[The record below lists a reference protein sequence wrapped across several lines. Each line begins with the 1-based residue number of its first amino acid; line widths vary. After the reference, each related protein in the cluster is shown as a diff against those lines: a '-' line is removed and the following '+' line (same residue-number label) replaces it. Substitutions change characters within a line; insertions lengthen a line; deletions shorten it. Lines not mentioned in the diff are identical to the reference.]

1 MDTGR
6 GLRRGLGT
14 AALIVAGL
22 AAALSAASASETP
35 SLGVNLSAVRDYGT
49 EHPFLD
55 RFKNARDF
63 AVNTPGG
70 VFADLEAK
78 IKFDADGWPSEV
90 PPGKRLIT
98 AFGVDPIGDG
108 ITDRYVVLFDG
119 EGQLE
124 YIGARVLQS
133 HKGRQLIEA
142 NAAGGAGFAQVFLLI
157 SKSKKSNHLRNI
169 RIVRKDQLEAF
180 EAGGVFNDALL
191 AKLKDFSLLR
201 FMDWMGTNTSVVT
214 TPKNR
219 RKVTDASWTTENAW
233 EGTRRAGVPIEIIV
247 DLANRVGAD
256 AWINI
261 PHGANDALV
270 QDYARII
277 RDRLD
282 PRLKV
287 FVEYSNEVWNFGFG
301 QAQFAFDTAHA
312 RWSAAFAKR
321 CTGNP
326 DRGTAW
332 MQFYGL
338 RAAQVMSI
346 FKSTFGKA
354 AKSRLV
360 RVVGTQT
367 AFIGLEDAILN
378 APFVQCE
385 GKPAPKRSFD
395 AYAIT
400 GYFEGGLYADG
411 NISEIDN
418 TPAVRQFAKQGERG
432 LKKAFRQL
440 DRGDVLPAQE
450 GFISLED
457 PAADGVFSGLRQIFA
472 YHARAAADN
481 GLRLVG
487 YEGGPHL
494 FSSFDTTRDLTDFFL
509 RLNRD
514 SRMGALV
521 TKMLDMFR
529 AAGGTR
535 MAYFNN
541 IEAYNQF
548 GSWGALE
555 SVYQDGSPKFDAIT
569 RWSRDNPLP
578 DIDKR
583 DPQPSW
589 PRNISPRPRR

>member
-1 MDTGR
+1 MIRRAAR
-6 GLRRGLGT
+6 GLRRALGT

-22 AAALSAASASETP
+22 TAAPSAASASKIP

-98 AFGVDPIGDG
+98 AFGVDPIDDD

-133 HKGRQLIEA
+133 HKGRQLIEVN
-142 NAAGGAGFAQVFLLI
+142 NAEGVGFAQVFLLI
-157 SKSKKSNHLRNI
+157 SKSKKSNHVRNI
-169 RIVRKDQLEAF
+169 RVVRKDQLEAF
-180 EAGGVFNDALL
+180 EAGGIFNDALL

-261 PHGANDALV
+261 PHGANDTLV
-270 QDYARII
+270 RDYAKIV

-301 QAQFAFDTAHA
+301 QAQFAFDTANA
-312 RWSAAFAKR
+312 RWSAAFAKQ

-338 RAAQVMSI
+338 RAAKVMSI

-378 APFVQCE
+378 APLVQCE

-400 GYFEGGLYADG
+400 GYFDGGLYADG
-411 NISEIDN
+411 NISKIDN
-418 TPAVRQFAKQGERG
+418 TPAVRRFAKQGEQG

-440 DRGDVLPAQE
+440 DRGDVLPTQE

-457 PAADGVFSGLRQIFA
+457 PTADGVFSGLRQIFA
-472 YHARAAADN
+472 YHAGVAADN

-509 RLNRD
+509 TLNRD
-514 SRMGALV
+514 SRMGAVV

-535 MAYFNN
+535 MAYFND
-541 IEAYNQF
+541 IEAYNRF

-555 SVYQDGSPKFDAIT
+555 SVYQHGSPKFDAIT
-569 RWSRDNPLP
+569 QWSRDNPLP
-578 DIDKR
+578 DSDKR
-583 DPQPSW
+583 DPKAFVDGE
-589 PRNISPRPRR
+589 